1 MMRRY
6 ARTLLATGAL
16 AVMACQD
23 HPVEV
28 GGDRMEAKDAH
39 AEFAASLAVAA
50 DEQEGMA
57 VDPFRPR
64 LGLDARMDGELVP
77 EAMVT
82 LVLEGVANEKLTGG
96 KVRLV
101 LPTTAAMGV
110 AAAKQWDLPTM
121 DAGEAWRQEYSI
133 KLPGEGY
140 YLAEVEVDAAAPA
153 DDMSPYV
160 IDASHEQIWMFVADA
175 GGRLTRTFDEA
186 VFPDSILPQPG
197 PFRTRMRDRTTGASA
212 AGVDASAAATAGAT
226 GADGTN
232 QDVKLK
238 IVYRHRGTFAAVG
251 GKAQA
256 NFVSQSDTV
265 GRRERLEVPTGGI
278 VAFSCPDEGEWIEG
292 TVKVPSTTEVAADYL
307 IGRFEANRDDCGE
320 TRVIYT
326 RSDYYLPWKNLND
339 VIPKIDS
346 VFGYSRGA
354 VKWRTRATENEGSS
368 YNRFYDRITF
378 RKTYYSAWT
387 AAHEYGHAL
396 HNKALG
402 GGWDAGSKCTS
413 RDRRYNQPTDY
424 LCAFKEGFA
433 DYAGNVGAPND
444 LVFGSW
450 EKQHYDAANGKD
462 GTIEAN
468 VAALFHDL
476 IDDGRESGDLTSYPG
491 KYIAD
496 VFKSCWVTNSAG
508 RRSHR
513 NKVSDFVWCLEK
525 RVDQN
530 VHEESFPGVA
540 TPRSVSDS
548 STKPDGWNADD
559 IRSTWK
565 KNVG

>member
-1 MMRRY
+1 MMSKY
-6 ARTLLATGAL
+6 ARTLMATGAL

-28 GGDRMEAKDAH
+28 DGDQIEPQGAH
-39 AEFAASLAVAA
+39 TEFATSSAVAA

-57 VDPFRPR
+57 VDPFKPR
-64 LGLDARMDGELVP
+64 LGLDARADGGLVP
-77 EAMVT
+77 EATVT
-82 LVLEGVANEKLTGG
+82 LILEGVANEKLTGG

-110 AAAKQWDLPTM
+110 SDVPVAKQWDLPMM

-140 YLAEVEVDAAAPA
+140 YLAAVEVDAAAPA

-160 IDASHEQIWMFVADA
+160 IDDSHEQIWMFVTDS
-175 GGRLTRTFDEA
+175 GGSITRTFDES
-186 VFPDSILPQPG
+186 VFADSILPQPG
-197 PFRTRMRDRTTGASA
+197 PFQTRMRTRHTSTAGMDAGAAGASG
-212 AGVDASAAATAGAT
+212 AGGND
-226 GADGTN
+226 

-238 IVYRHRGTFAAVG
+238 IVFQHRGSFAAAG
-251 GKAQA
+251 SRAQA

-265 GRRERLEVPTGGI
+265 GRKERQDVPPSGI
-278 VAFSCPDEGEWIEG
+278 VTFSCPDQGEWIEG
-292 TVKVPSTTEVAADYL
+292 TIRVPSTTEVAADYL
-307 IGRFEANRDDCGE
+307 VGRFEASREDCGG
-320 TRVIYT
+320 TREVYT
-326 RSDYYLPWKNLND
+326 WSEYYLPWKNLND
-339 VIPKIDS
+339 VIPLIDRH
-346 VFGYSRGA
+346 FGYSRGP
-354 VKWRTRATENEGSS
+354 VKWRTRAMEDAGSS

-413 RDRRYNQPTDY
+413 RERRYNEPTDY

-433 DYAGNVGAPND
+433 DYAGNIGAPKD
-444 LVFGSW
+444 LPFGNW
-450 EKQHYDAANGKD
+450 ESQHYDAANGKD

-476 IDDGRESGDLTSYPG
+476 IDGGTETGDLTSYPG

-496 VFKSCWVTNSAG
+496 VFASCWVTNSAG

-513 NKVSDFVWCLEK
+513 NDVSDFVWCLEK
-525 RVDQN
+525 RVDPN
-530 VHEESFPGVA
+530 AHAESFPGRD
-540 TPRSVSDS
+540 TPRSVSESADE
-548 STKPDGWNADD
+548 PDDWDADD